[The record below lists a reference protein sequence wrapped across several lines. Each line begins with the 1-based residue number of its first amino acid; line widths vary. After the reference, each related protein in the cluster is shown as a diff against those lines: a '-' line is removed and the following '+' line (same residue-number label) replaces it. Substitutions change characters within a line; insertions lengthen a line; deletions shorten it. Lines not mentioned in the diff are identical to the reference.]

1 MTKVVEIDRKFTKIP
16 KEDLENNVNIIDE
29 YVDLLNGIAY
39 ACQRFDEYSEGN
51 RNTIAVDLTV
61 ACYMLGLVD
70 VLRILDMFVK
80 ASLIDPARD
89 DEDPESRVYRVL
101 EYRYKFDWD
110 WMIDPEQYL
119 NIAKTYKDTDGLLRY
134 EDSFN
139 EVVKL
144 FFKLV

>member
-1 MTKVVEIDRKFTKIP
+1 MIKVVDIDRKFIRIP

-39 ACQRFDEYSEGN
+39 ACQRYDEYSEGS
-51 RNTIAVDLTV
+51 RNTVAVDLTV
-61 ACYMLGLVD
+61 ACYMLGLNA
-70 VLRILDMFVK
+70 LQILDMFVK

-89 DEDPESRVYRVL
+89 DQDPKGRVYRVL
-101 EYRYKFDWD
+101 DYRYKFDWD

-119 NIAKTYKDTDGLLRY
+119 NMPRTYKDTDGLIKYADGL
-134 EDSFN
+134 D

-144 FFKLV
+144 FFRIV

>member
-1 MTKVVEIDRKFTKIP
+1 MTKIVEIDRKYTKIP
-16 KEDLENNVNIIDE
+16 KEDLENNANIIDE

-39 ACQRFDEYSEGN
+39 ACQRYDEYSQGN
-51 RNTIAVDLTV
+51 RNTVAVDLTV

-70 VLRILDMFVK
+70 VQRILDMFIK

-89 DEDPESRVYRVL
+89 DENPETRVYRVL
-101 EYRYKFDWD
+101 EYRYRFDWD

-119 NIAKTYKDTDGLLRY
+119 NVPKIYKDIDGLIKY
-134 EDSFN
+134 ADGFD

-144 FFKLV
+144 FFKIV